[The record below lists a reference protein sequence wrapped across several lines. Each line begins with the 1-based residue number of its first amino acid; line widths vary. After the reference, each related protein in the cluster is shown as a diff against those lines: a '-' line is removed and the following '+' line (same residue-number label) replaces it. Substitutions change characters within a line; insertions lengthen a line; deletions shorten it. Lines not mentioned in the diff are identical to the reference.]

1 MKIFSLFCLLSF
13 TNLNAQL
20 SISNKSD
27 IIAFEKKMQ
36 RASNR
41 MIFDTSQM
49 NRQKS
54 TYEFIKL
61 LKDALKIEGSFQYKF
76 DSIQYI
82 SKAYSPDS
90 LFRIFTFQLTLNN
103 RTVRHY
109 GCIQLNKKGSKIIP
123 LIDHSDT
130 FPLTPQ
136 ERITNKNWFGAV
148 YYKIISKNIGK
159 QKQYFVFGF
168 DPNDVFSSKKMV
180 EPIEIVGDSMA
191 YFGKPMFE
199 KTTTKK
205 DPLSGEVI
213 TKKEILHRYIV
224 EYSAQAN
231 ISLNY
236 DESKGLITHDHVTSK
251 NAKLADL
258 SFTKIPDGSYEG
270 LKWEKDKWIW
280 QNYIQIGEKELKTDW
295 DALTASDSTKA
306 VGHEQTLKPEKSFV
320 SQRYKAG
327 ID

>member
-1 MKIFSLFCLLSF
+1 LSYTKYCIFELNLKEIMKIFSLFCLILFSR
-13 TNLNAQL
+13 LNAQL

-27 IIAFEKKMQ
+27 IFAIEKKMQ

-76 DSIQYI
+76 DSIQYM

-109 GCIQLNKKGSKIIP
+109 GCIQLNKKGSRIIP

-191 YFGKPMFE
+191 YFGKPIFE

-213 TKKEILHRYIV
+213 TKKEVLYRYIV

-236 DESKGLITHDHVTSK
+236 DESKGFITHDHVTSK

-280 QNYIQIGEKELKTDW
+280 QSYIQIGEKELNQPINPVPIK
-295 DALTASDSTKA
+295 
-306 VGHEQTLKPEKSFV
+306 EKKKLIH
-320 SQRYKAG
+320 R
-327 ID
+327 DE